1 MARILSGKEVAA
13 GINDRTA
20 EKAEV
25 LKKQGI
31 CPTLAILRVG
41 ERADDIS
48 YEKGAVKRCD
58 SVGVAVKKTVLPE
71 TVTQEALMEELD
83 KLNRDDQIHGILVFR
98 PLPKHLDEEAVRQ
111 AVNPAKDVDG
121 ITDASLA
128 GVFTNTELGFCPC
141 TAQAAMEI
149 LDYYDIDCAGKRAAV
164 VGRSLVVGRPAAM
177 LLLHKN
183 ATPTVCHT
191 GTADTA
197 SVTREADIVIVCT
210 GRMESMD
217 ASFFRPGQTVI
228 DVGIG
233 YNEEKKKLCG
243 DVDFDSVEPVVEA
256 ITPVPGG
263 VGAVTTS
270 VLVSHV
276 AEAAARQQ
284 DRG

>member
-20 EKAEV
+20 EKAEE

-141 TAQAAMEI
+141 TA
-149 LDYYDIDCAGKRAAV
+149 RAAV